1 VCKGDRQ
8 HGKCGGNGK
17 PERREKQSM
26 CHHSGDSALFLAPQ
40 MVRKCLLQS
49 QKGAQAAIDL

>member
-17 PERREKQSM
+17 SERREKQSI
-26 CHHSGDSALFLAPQ
+26 CHHSGNSALFLALQ
-40 MVRKCLLQS
+40 MVRKSLPQS
-49 QKGAQAAIDL
+49 QKGAQAAIDQ